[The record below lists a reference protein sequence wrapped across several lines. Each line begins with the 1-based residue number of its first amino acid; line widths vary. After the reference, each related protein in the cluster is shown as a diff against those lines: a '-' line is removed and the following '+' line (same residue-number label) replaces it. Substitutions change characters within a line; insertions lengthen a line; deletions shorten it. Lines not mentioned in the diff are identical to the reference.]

1 MNTLFPSQLIKTS
14 HIKEKKSGTSAIK
27 DKRNE
32 GKVTSKVESVFLYS
46 FHSIQCYN
54 VRGLLSLP
62 ASYAS
67 PLLLQASIGGLMFS
81 VV

>member
-32 GKVTSKVESVFLYS
+32 GKVTSKVESVFL
-46 FHSIQCYN
+46 
-54 VRGLLSLP
+54 
-62 ASYAS
+62 
-67 PLLLQASIGGLMFS
+67 
-81 VV
+81 